1 MDRRHPYLRLHLR
14 SPNQRPQYRRVPIN
28 QKIDLYKRNCFI
40 LEAKQATDEANAP
53 TLELFASS
61 SSTNKKTP
69 KVEKKNTSRIIRGR
83 ATWRKYLDDAKK
95 QAEAYARL
103 LPASETLPP
112 IIIVADIG
120 YQFEFYHNF
129 RDTSRSYEPLPIW
142 NRSHSL
148 RLEDLANPAVKDLFH
163 KVWNSPRSLD
173 PNARQTA
180 VTRDLAQKLGKLAS
194 DFDKDRRLDPDK
206 AHSADSVAD
215 FLIRCLFTMYA
226 EDVGLLT
233 EKSFTS
239 LLLEIKEDPQQV
251 SDSLT
256 ALWQEMNSGGYSAT
270 LRRRIPRFNG
280 RVFAHASAIPVST
293 HRMDRL
299 IEAAR
304 CDWSDVDPSIFGSL
318 LENAL
323 DTRQRSAQGAH
334 YTPRAYVERLV
345 RATIEEPLEAEWEL
359 VKSAATADDESGR
372 RPAAVLDCHN
382 FLRRLASLKILDP
395 ACGTGNFLV
404 VAYERLKTLE
414 AQVLRFLRE
423 TLKDRTPLADTHRVK
438 TSQFL
443 GIEVNPRAARIAELV
458 LNLSAL
464 QWFYRNRTE
473 PEAQPPEPIIPEGRS
488 IECRDAVLTWADKK
502 PLYDDQNRPRTRWDG
517 FSLKKDPVTG
527 RDVPDDSARVLIETF
542 TDPRPADWPEADF
555 IVGNPPFVGGKD
567 IRVRLGDGYV
577 EALWAAYAD
586 LPNSCDFVMYWWH
599 RAAQAVRSGRTRR
612 FGLITTNSITQT
624 FSRRVLELHLKAEEN
639 PLSLLM
645 AIPDHPWTEGDK
657 AAAVRIAMTV
667 GVQGQ
672 HKGELKLV
680 TKEVPNENAG
690 EGYQLFFQD
699 ILGTILPDLTIGA
712 DVAGAKIL
720 KSNERISSRGVQL
733 MGAGFILE
741 PELAKSLG
749 LGTIAGLENHIRPY
763 RNGRDL
769 MAQSREVM
777 VIDLLGLTE
786 QEVVIQYPEVYQHIF
801 NLVKP
806 ERDQN
811 NRESYKRNWWIFG
824 EARKDFRP
832 ALKCLKRFIA
842 TVETSKY
849 RCFQFLDISILPD
862 NKLIA
867 IASEDAYMLGVLS
880 SNYHLLWSL
889 AAGGQL
895 GPTPVYVKS
904 ICFESFP
911 FPDATESQKE
921 KIREIAERLD
931 AHRKR
936 QQALHPDLRLTEMY
950 NALEALRSGLNLH
963 ETDPKGKKP
972 HAKLLKA
979 HDQGLVSILKKHHDD
994 LDTAVAEA
1002 YNWPNNLPTQEILQR
1017 LVNLN
1022 TQRHQE
1028 EQTGLIRWLRPEYQ
1042 CKT

>member
-1 MDRRHPYLRLHLR
+1 MRPPSNSLLHPPLQIKKLPKL
-14 SPNQRPQYRRVPIN
+14 
-28 QKIDLYKRNCFI
+28 KR
-40 LEAKQATDEANAP
+40 
-53 TLELFASS
+53 
-61 SSTNKKTP
+61 KTP
-69 KVEKKNTSRIIRGR
+69 AESFAGVPLGVNIWTMP
-83 ATWRKYLDDAKK
+83 KK

-206 AHSADSVAD
+206 APSADSVAD

-345 RATIEEPLEAEWEL
+345 RATIEEPLETEWEL
-359 VKSAATADDESGR
+359 VKSAATADDEAGR
-372 RPAAVLDCHN
+372 RPAAVLDCHQ
-382 FLRRLASLKILDP
+382 FLHRLASLKILDP

-423 TLKDRTPLADTHRVK
+423 NLEDRTPLADSHRVK
-438 TSQFL
+438 TTQFL
-443 GIEVNPRAARIAELV
+443 GLEVNPRAARIAELV

-555 IVGNPPFVGGKD
+555 IVGNPPFVGAKY
-567 IRVRLGDGYV
+567 IRDRLGDGYV
-577 EALWAAYAD
+577 EALWSVYPEI
-586 LPNSCDFVMYWWH
+586 PNSADFVMYWWH
-599 RAAQAVRSGRTRR
+599 KAAEAVRSGRTRR

-667 GVQGQ
+667 GVMGQ
-672 HKGELKLV
+672 CKGEIKKV
-680 TKEVPNENAG
+680 TKEIPNENAG
-690 EGYQLFFQD
+690 EGYQVFFQEYFGN
-699 ILGTILPDLTIGA
+699 IMPDLTIGA
-712 DVAGAKIL
+712 DVAGAKVLIA
-720 KSNERISSRGVQL
+720 NEKVSCSGVKL
-733 MGAGFILE
+733 HGDGFIIDNTKADL
-741 PELAKSLG
+741 LG
-749 LGTIAGLENHIRPY
+749 YKKIQGLESHIRPY

-769 MAQSREVM
+769 TATLRDVL
-777 VIDLLGLTE
+777 VIDLFGLKE
-786 QEVVIQYPEVYQHIF
+786 NEVLEKFPEVYQHVYQT
-801 NLVKP
+801 VKP

-811 NRESYKRNWWIFG
+811 NRETYRKNWWIFG

-832 ALKCLKRFIA
+832 SLIGLKRFIA
-842 TVETSKY
+842 TPVTTKH
-849 RCFQFLDISILPD
+849 RFFTFLDISILPD
-862 NKLIA
+862 DALM
-867 IASEDAYMLGVLS
+867 SFCFEDAYYLGVLQS
-880 SNYHLLWSL
+880 KHHCCWAL
-889 AAGGQL
+889 AQGAIL
-895 GPTPVYVKS
+895 GPTPRYIKS
-904 ICFESFP
+904 RCFETFP

-936 QQALHPDLRLTEMY
+936 QQGLHPDLTLTEMY

-963 ETDPKGKKP
+963 ETDPKGKKL

-1002 YNWPNNLPTQEILQR
+1002 YNWPVDLSTPEILHH
-1017 LVNLN
+1017 LVTLN
-1022 TQRHQE
+1022 THRHQE
-1028 EQTGLIRWLRPEYQ
+1028 EQSGHIRWLRPEYQ
-1042 CKT
+1042 CKMEKKTNA